1 MRLYFTELK
10 FKLSTLFL
18 YIFLMILLGSC
29 SSKKDVIYLQNSD
42 NFKSAISSYKDHIIS
57 PGDILKIKVNT
68 ALEETNIQFNGAM
81 GQLTP
86 NSSEILKLEGYNV
99 SPNGYITFPYLGK
112 IKLSGYNINSAEEI
126 IYKALLDSNQ
136 LIDHNVSIR
145 LLNKKFTFL
154 GEVNKPGTYTF
165 YDDNINF
172 FTALGIAG
180 DLTINGKRNDI
191 KLIRNQDG
199 ISKIFKIDLTLSET
213 LNSDFFQVKSGDVF
227 IVNPNST
234 RVKNAGIIGNSGTL
248 LSLLSFVLSSII
260 VINN

>member
-1 MRLYFTELK
+1 M
-10 FKLSTLFL
+10 LS
-18 YIFLMILLGSC
+18 SC
-29 SSKKDVIYLQNSD
+29 STKRDIIYLQNSD
-42 NFKSAISSYKDHIIS
+42 NFQSSISSYKDHIIS
-57 PGDILKIKVNT
+57 AGDILKITVNT
-68 ALEETNIQFNGAM
+68 PLEETNIQFNGM
-81 GQLTP
+81 KSQLSP
-86 NSSEILKLEGYNV
+86 NSSEILKLDGYNV
-99 SPNGYITFPYLGK
+99 NSDGFIIYPYIGK
-112 IKLSGYNINSAEEI
+112 IKLSGVNINRAEEI
-126 IYKALLDSNQ
+126 IYEALLDSNQ
-136 LIDHNVSIR
+136 LVGHNVSIR

-191 KLIRNQDG
+191 KLIRNYDG

-213 LNSDFFQVKSGDVF
+213 LNSDFFQVKSGDVY

-248 LSLLSFVLSSII
+248 LSLLSFILSSII